1 MLCSGCSTGS
11 LHWVIGQR
19 PIRIGRRAGTD
30 NRVQKKQSKFRTT
43 NNVKVTVLSAC
54 PANGAVYNGSTGI
67 GTTNTAD
74 AGIAHAAALAEIL
87 DAVYKARQSGMTA
100 REYAMSR
107 GVPSTLTDAEA
118 ASLDALNHQMF
129 SDDAQN
135 GKGTSEDEYSKT
147 WYGEEGHVPTDSAT
161 DAAGDTDNAKATQ
174 TAEDFV
180 EQWIESETSK
190 DGAKKT
196 GILNPPK
203 PLSLNDTETRRW
215 YLDAEAQIPKLI
227 DRTKPLVQQSK
238 QASALRNQIRT
249 QAR

>member
-1 MLCSGCSTGS
+1 
-11 LHWVIGQR
+11 
-19 PIRIGRRAGTD
+19 
-30 NRVQKKQSKFRTT
+30 
-43 NNVKVTVLSAC
+43 
-54 PANGAVYNGSTGI
+54 
-67 GTTNTAD
+67 
-74 AGIAHAAALAEIL
+74 
-87 DAVYKARQSGMTA
+87 
-100 REYAMSR
+100 MSR

-118 ASLDALNHQMF
+118 ASLDALHHQMF

-135 GKGTSEDEYSKT
+135 GKGTSGDEYSRI
-147 WYGEEGHVPTDSAT
+147 WFGEEGHVPTDSAT

-227 DRTKPLVQQSK
+227 DRTKPLEQQAK
-238 QASALRNQIRT
+238 QASAMRNQIRT
-249 QAR
+249 QAREAMTNRELANTLFGSRPNMTWEEVVEKYSKLGLTGDELYEEIIRAATRSNPYVNEFLDTFPK